1 MKEICILIADDHP
14 LMREALCIGIKNVP
28 GMRVVG
34 EAADGREAVR
44 LATLGQPDIILL
56 DLYMPAMDGMKVLD
70 EINRLKQDCKVIILT
85 SSHDDENVQKAV
97 RKGAYGYLL
106 KDFPRETVLE
116 CIRTVAS
123 GEKYFP
129 ERVVEIMVNGSHM
142 QSERAA
148 CLTKREE
155 QILTLIGEGLANQ
168 EIADKLNLSRS
179 TIRVHIHNILRKL
192 RLQNRW
198 QVMQYAIK
206 KRLSEEGKNL

>member
-14 LMREALCIGIKNVP
+14 LMREALCIGIKSVP
-28 GMRVVG
+28 GMRVIG
-34 EAADGREAVR
+34 EAADGREAIR
-44 LATLGQPDIILL
+44 LATLEQPDIILL

-70 EINRLKQDCKVIILT
+70 EINRLKLDCKVIILT
-85 SSHDDENVQKAV
+85 SSHDDENIHKAI
-97 RKGAYGYLL
+97 RKKAHGYLI

-129 ERVVEIMVNGSHM
+129 ACVVEMMTNSSRM
-142 QSERAA
+142 RSERTA
-148 CLTKREE
+148 CLTRREE
-155 QILTLIGEGLANQ
+155 QVLNLIGEGLANQ

-192 RLQNRW
+192 HLQNRW
-198 QVMQYAIK
+198 QIMQYAIK
-206 KRLSEEGKNL
+206 KRLSEENKNL